1 MAMVSGR
8 FGLHDR
14 NREGYGYPVVG
25 FQNMMQASGSCLS
38 SPNDALLTACA
49 WDPRVKGLLFHQTAV
64 AIKLSKISEFI
75 KDVKRLEDMRPG
87 SLCGLELYN
96 GILLRFVNAG
106 SSESAYLG
114 ALDYDSVAVDMTY
127 YRAREG
133 ESLRLADGTTCHNR
147 WQWDIIFIFLILL
160 L

>member
-25 FQNMMQASGSCLS
+25 LQNMMQASGSCLS

-64 AIKLSKISEFI
+64 AIKLSKILEFI
-75 KDVKRLEDMRPG
+75 KDVKRLEDMR
-87 SLCGLELYN
+87 LELYN

-106 SSESAYLG
+106 SCIFG
-114 ALDYDSVAVDMTY
+114 CT
-127 YRAREG
+127 
-133 ESLRLADGTTCHNR
+133 RL
-147 WQWDIIFIFLILL
+147 
-160 L
+160 